1 MIELYIEDSLVELTD
16 DIIINQT
23 YETLDPEKLSSIK
36 NSFSK
41 TVDIPGTA
49 NNNILFGDIF
59 RVDRYVP
66 ARITPDVY
74 GRTFN
79 KNYQYDPH
87 KKANYLLMKN
97 GSVVNRGYCT
107 LDNIVIKSDT
117 SVTYKLT
124 LYGGIGEFFYSLAY
138 DEYGSPKT
146 LYDMHWAWRH
156 RNFESPSYYDDPM
169 TTEQENYDV
178 IMDCTTRNVNMA
190 YHLLKPLET
199 IYYDGETYE
208 HFGESNWWYDENTA
222 YHITDID
229 KDVVFVPCYTGTYE
243 DFDSKKM
250 LVSTFN
256 QRWVSSTKYVTDNTA
271 QLLSQSFPDVI
282 RDYGDDPNNPTLYYT
297 MDKEL
302 NVNGQYRYGIAT
314 FSRDIDPWEAGDIRL
329 NEMPIAIRLSKLMR
343 TLSEPFNNGGYEV
356 EWNQEILDSPYWNYS
371 WVMLGK
377 MKQEKEDLQSS
388 QTVSIDTSS
397 NSEEFDIEWTN
408 SSSINSTVY
417 SIAPNLNYNSFL
429 DEITSLNNLLMGKYN
444 LKLTIKLHSTFD
456 VRYVDNGFNEYYN
469 NKNYKLLNGYYYHKP
484 AVPPHGGPQGGGGG
498 LPAVTNYRK
507 NVYVVIYKIYSG
519 NSVLSINAHF
529 FLFSEYNRFNLN
541 SSDAETLKARLESYY
556 NFTID
561 NYEIHNIF
569 IGEVGHNENDTGYF
583 NSNNIELN
591 NRFETTIEQS
601 FKVEQI
607 KNIMFVDLYGGVQS
621 AGIYGVDSSISSNFS
636 HLFWGLYDTSKSLVK
651 GFWPPAAYDNIED
664 YTYNFEI
671 QDVAS
676 NGLYLEDRIS
686 GFRTLKLTKHML
698 FAESKSP
705 LKYLADLIKMM
716 NWRVTADNMTK
727 KIYIDPLKKFYN
739 GRILDI
745 NDKVDYNRD
754 INIKNITT
762 TAKRINFGLETLDTY
777 PISLYNRI
785 NKDKF
790 NLYHYVTGIEYNTS
804 ETGLLDNLIY
814 KSTLDW
820 QQNSI
825 FYNIITSNTG
835 DGYESGQFPKAY
847 NTPTISWTL
856 FNTDEYDPNDEE
868 GSIKRFEKIV
878 PGCSSSTDNLSAS
891 NDWLPKISLFN
902 KENKFVEP
910 DTTLIFLNGFVANY
924 DYYKVEEVTDSN
936 SVTNS
941 YYSVFPR
948 FSISEDT
955 YEQYY
960 FCGGRCYIYDF
971 KYDDQMATW
980 GLYSSVQKGTAFSC
994 AMPFFTRELY
1004 NLYES
1009 EIQTENVKLQPTNV
1023 GDNQYFSY
1031 ENNTYLVH
1039 ADPNW
1044 EIRRYDIDLSTMSNL
1059 KFTAH
1064 YPADQ
1069 TGQVL
1074 MKFTNYGGAIGAEG
1088 TFGPAQHDFV
1098 DSTINVSNDLSTIYM
1113 NVWKGNAETT
1123 FITADVL
1130 TTLPPEWRYK
1140 NEIVASWN
1148 LVGQDNILSMYN
1160 LDKTRFLKNP
1170 EFWFLKRADS
1180 SKKQETDENEYTISL
1195 PTSMSNTIFDNNWK
1209 DYMNDL
1215 YDRNTRDVTLY
1226 IDLSSYGNPNEIMR
1240 TIFQWQGFYWIPMKI
1255 ENFKTSDLGQD
1266 KFTKCTIHK
1275 IKDISTW
1282 LE

>member
-1 MIELYIEDSLVELTD
+1 MIELYIENSLVELTD

-41 TVDIPGTA
+41 TVDVPGTP
-49 NNNILFGDIF
+49 NNNNLFGDIF
-59 RVDRYVP
+59 RIDRYIP
-66 ARITPDVY
+66 SGLRQDSY
-74 GRTFN
+74 GETHNR
-79 KNYQYDPH
+79 NYQYDPH

-138 DEYGSPKT
+138 NEDGSPKT
-146 LYDMHWAWRH
+146 LYDMHWAWQH

-169 TTEQENYDV
+169 TPEQEDNDV

-199 IYYDGETYE
+199 IYYDGDSWE
-208 HFGESNWWYDENTA
+208 HWGEPNWWYDDNTA

-256 QRWVSSTKYVTDNTA
+256 QNYNPGIGYNVMTQNTKNE
-271 QLLSQSFPDVI
+271 LFKSFPDQI
-282 RDYGDDPNNPTLYYT
+282 TDYSDDTDNPTVYT
-297 MDKEL
+297 TLDKNL
-302 NVNGQYRYGIAT
+302 SPTGSYRYGIAT
-314 FSRDIDPWEAGDIRL
+314 FSRDLDPWEAGDIRL
-329 NEMPIAIRLSKLMR
+329 NEMPVAIRLSKLMR

-377 MKQEKEDLQSS
+377 MKQDREA
-388 QTVSIDTSS
+388 VNIPNINIDDSS
-397 NSEEFDIEWTN
+397 NSQKFELHMVG
-408 SSSINSTVY
+408 SSNDLSPITMDSPYYYESTIISENDLAQGTY
-417 SIAPNLNYNSFL
+417 TLKLNLNCVSEYEKV
-429 DEITSLNNLLMGKYN
+429 D
-444 LKLTIKLHSTFD
+444 
-456 VRYVDNGFNEYYN
+456 RYVFGYLTNCW
-469 NKNYKLLNGYYYHKP
+469 YYYKP
-484 AVPPHGGPQGGGGG
+484 PVPPHGGSQGGGGG
-498 LPAVTNYRK
+498 LPAVIKYRK
-507 NVYVVIYKIYSG
+507 NIYTVVYDIYS
-519 NSVLSINAHF
+519 NNVKIDSFAVFCFISSNKSNISLSYEDSTVLIERLKNYLVVNDLDYYYYTLSSTVTNFVEHFQSVNEYESKTENINLSH
-529 FLFSEYNRFNLN
+529 S
-541 SSDAETLKARLESYY
+541 
-556 NFTID
+556 FTTTAGGS
-561 NYEIHNIF
+561 F
-569 IGEVGHNENDTGYF
+569 IVKQTK
-583 NSNNIELN
+583 LL
-591 NRFETTIEQS
+591 
-601 FKVEQI
+601 
-607 KNIMFVDLYGGVQS
+607 MFVDNVTNTRS
-621 AGIYGVDSSISSNFS
+621 AYIRGIDSISSTEFDS
-636 HLFWGLYDTSKSLVK
+636 YLWGLIDNSSSVKQTRWDYVYNSSYDFSYVMNIDTTKVNGLFLQDTS
-651 GFWPPAAYDNIED
+651 GF
-664 YTYNFEI
+664 
-671 QDVAS
+671 Q
-676 NGLYLEDRIS
+676 
-686 GFRTLKLTKHML
+686 TLKLTKHML

-739 GRILDI
+739 GRIIDI

-762 TAKRINFGLETLDTY
+762 TAKRINFGLENLDAY

-785 NKDKF
+785 NIDKF
-790 NLYHYVTGIEYNTS
+790 NIYHYDTGIEYNTS

-825 FYNIITSNTG
+825 FYNIFP
-835 DGYESGQFPKAY
+835 QFPKAY

-856 FNTDEYDPNDEE
+856 FNTDEYDPSDRE

-878 PGCSSSTDNLSAS
+878 PGCSSNSVNLLAS
-891 NDWLPKISLFN
+891 NDWLPKISLFD

-910 DTTLIFLNGFVANY
+910 DTALIFLNGFVANY
-924 DYYKVEEVTDSN
+924 DYVNVDNDAYAIA
-936 SVTNS
+936 
-941 YYSVFPR
+941 PR

-960 FCGGRCYIYDF
+960 FCGGRCYVYDF
-971 KYDDQMATW
+971 KYNDAMASW
-980 GLYSSVQKGTAFSC
+980 GMYSSDQKGNAFSC

-1004 NLYES
+1004 NIYES
-1009 EIQTENVKLQPTNV
+1009 DTATENITLNTTTVW
-1023 GDNQYFSY
+1023 DNTYFSY
-1031 ENNTYLVH
+1031 LNNVYYVH
-1039 ADPNW
+1039 TDPNW
-1044 EIRRYDIDLSTMSNL
+1044 EMRRYNIDLNTMSNL

-1069 TGQVL
+1069 SGQIFI
-1074 MKFTNYGGAIGAEG
+1074 KFDSSGEVIGTEG
-1088 TFGPAQHDFV
+1088 TFGSAQHDFV
-1098 DSTINVSNDLSTIYM
+1098 DSTINLSNGVSFIYM
-1113 NVWKGNAETT
+1113 NVWKGNTDTT
-1123 FITADVL
+1123 YITADVQ
-1130 TTLPPEWRYK
+1130 TTLPPEWRFK

-1148 LVGQDNILSMYN
+1148 LVGQDSILSMYN
-1160 LDKTRFLKNP
+1160 LEKARFLTNL
-1170 EFWFLKRADS
+1170 EITFQKRLNS
-1180 SKKQETDENEYTISL
+1180 SQKALIDENEYTISL

-1255 ENFKTSDLGQD
+1255 ENFKTSDIGQD

>member
-41 TVDIPGTA
+41 TVDIPGTP
-49 NNNILFGDIF
+49 NNNNLFGDIF
-59 RVDRYVP
+59 RIDRYIP
-66 ARITPDVY
+66 SGLRAESNGETHNR
-74 GRTFN
+74 
-79 KNYQYDPH
+79 NYQYDPH

-107 LDNIVIKSDT
+107 LDNIMIKSDT

-138 DEYGSPKT
+138 NEYGSPKT
-146 LYDMHWAWRH
+146 LYDMHWAWKH

-169 TTEQENYDV
+169 TPEQEDNDV

-208 HFGESNWWYDENTA
+208 HWGESGWWYDDNTA

-256 QRWVSSTKYVTDNTA
+256 QRWVSPTKYITDNTA

-297 MDKEL
+297 MDKKL
-302 NVNGQYRYGIAT
+302 DVNGRYRYGIAT
-314 FSRDIDPWEAGDIRL
+314 FSRDLDPWEAGDIRL
-329 NEMPIAIRLSKLMR
+329 NEMPVAIRLSKLMR

-377 MKQEKEDLQSS
+377 MKQDRESFYEQLSVTANEFNSKYVSLHYKNEPNMLNGSLSTISQSETNYGDEYEIFNTNLKDDNYKFMIS
-388 QTVSIDTSS
+388 LKPIAEFNVNPGTFDASNID
-397 NSEEFDIEWTN
+397 NLFNGWYYFDPGTPP
-408 SSSINSTVY
+408 SSSGNHTIPGRPFEHRCRYNYPTLVYNVYEEGILKYSCAFAFFLTNLLNSDQLYLQPTTAFKSNLEQFLDHTINQIKIYKVPVEVLSITST
-417 SIAPNLNYNSFL
+417 SIYDHIKIIAKNIVDCDFNIPGNISGNITIKQQFVLTATQSYYRGRGGSGSSGFVWGYNSFEPARSPETFFAFTRHTWPPLTNSNTNNTFTYSFSLNKL
-429 DEITSLNNLLMGKYN
+429 DEIG
-444 LKLTIKLHSTFD
+444 ISTT
-456 VRYVDNGFNEYYN
+456 NTTGFN
-469 NKNYKLLNGYYYHKP
+469 
-484 AVPPHGGPQGGGGG
+484 
-498 LPAVTNYRK
+498 
-507 NVYVVIYKIYSG
+507 
-519 NSVLSINAHF
+519 
-529 FLFSEYNRFNLN
+529 
-541 SSDAETLKARLESYY
+541 
-556 NFTID
+556 
-561 NYEIHNIF
+561 
-569 IGEVGHNENDTGYF
+569 
-583 NSNNIELN
+583 
-591 NRFETTIEQS
+591 
-601 FKVEQI
+601 
-607 KNIMFVDLYGGVQS
+607 
-621 AGIYGVDSSISSNFS
+621 
-636 HLFWGLYDTSKSLVK
+636 
-651 GFWPPAAYDNIED
+651 
-664 YTYNFEI
+664 
-671 QDVAS
+671 
-676 NGLYLEDRIS
+676 
-686 GFRTLKLTKHML
+686 TLKLTKHML

-762 TAKRINFGLETLDTY
+762 TAKRINFGLENLDTY
-777 PISLYNRI
+777 PVSLYNRI
-785 NKDKF
+785 NRDKF
-790 NLYHYVTGIEYNTS
+790 NLYHYDTGIEYNTS

-825 FYNIITSNTG
+825 FYNIIKSNTG

-856 FNTDEYDPNDEE
+856 FNTDEYDPNEGA

-878 PGCSSSTDNLSAS
+878 PGCSSSTDNLLAS

-1113 NVWKGNAETT
+1113 NVWKGNTDTT
-1123 FITADVL
+1123 YITADVE

-1140 NEIVASWN
+1140 NEIIASWN

-1180 SKKQETDENEYTISL
+1180 SKKQETDENEYTIYL
-1195 PTSMSNTIFDNNWK
+1195 PTFMSNTIFYNNWIE
-1209 DYMNDL
+1209 YMNDL

-1226 IDLSSYGNPNEIMR
+1226 IDLSSYGNPNDIMR
-1240 TIFQWQGFYWIPMKI
+1240 TIFQWQGFYWVPMKI

>member
-41 TVDIPGTA
+41 TVDIQGTP
-49 NNNILFGDIF
+49 NNNKLFGDIF
-59 RVDRYVP
+59 RIDRYIP
-66 ARITPDVY
+66 ARISPDVY
-74 GRTFN
+74 GRTSN

-117 SVTYKLT
+117 LVTYKLT
-124 LYGGIGEFFYSLAY
+124 LYGGIGEFFYSLSY
-138 DEYGSPKT
+138 NEDGSPKT
-146 LYDMHWAWRH
+146 LYDMHWAWKR
-156 RNFESPSYYDDPM
+156 RNAETPTIYDDPM
-169 TTEQENYDV
+169 TPEQEDNNI

-190 YHLLKPLET
+190 YHLLKPLEI
-199 IYYDGETYE
+199 IYYDGVTGE
-208 HFGESNWWYDENTA
+208 HLGEPGWWYDENTA

-250 LVSTFN
+250 LISTFN
-256 QRWVSSTKYVTDNTA
+256 QNYIPGIGNNFMTQDTKN
-271 QLLSQSFPDVI
+271 LLFQSFPDSLT
-282 RDYGDDPNNPTLYYT
+282 DYGDDPNNPVVYRTL
-297 MDKEL
+297 DKNL
-302 NVNGQYRYGIAT
+302 DPTGAYRYGVAS
-314 FSRDIDPWEAGDIRL
+314 FSRDLDPWEAGDIRL
-329 NEMPIAIRLSKLMR
+329 NEMPVAIRLSKLMR

-377 MKQEKEDLQSS
+377 MRQDKEYLKSN
-388 QTVSIDTSS
+388 QTGIIDTS
-397 NSEEFDIEWTN
+397 
-408 SSSINSTVY
+408 
-417 SIAPNLNYNSFL
+417 YN
-429 DEITSLNNLLMGKYN
+429 DEILQLVEPAGNRPLDVQMTTPISYNETILQISELLQGKYN
-444 LKLTIKLHSTFD
+444 FKINVKCNASFD
-456 VRYVDNGFNEYYN
+456 GGSELLNSSNEYFSNCWYF
-469 NKNYKLLNGYYYHKP
+469 P
-484 AVPPHGGPQGGGGG
+484 AFTPPPHGGGQHKAITPVAQYVKNVCVLVYKLYSNNNLMGVYADFLFLTTSNYSIKLIGEDVQNLVDRLKNYLNIQNLDYNYYNVTGNVNIESISDDRCVGYYNSSNITINHQFKTTFTTSFRIEQEKYMMFISNEWINNVLNKKG
-498 LPAVTNYRK
+498 YIWGVDNPTNYAKGYVWGIYDSGGRNRK
-507 NVYVVIYKIYSG
+507 WYW
-519 NSVLSINAHF
+519 
-529 FLFSEYNRFNLN
+529 
-541 SSDAETLKARLESYY
+541 T
-556 NFTID
+556 TD
-561 NYEIHNIF
+561 NQN
-569 IGEVGHNENDTGYF
+569 
-583 NSNNIELN
+583 
-591 NRFETTIEQS
+591 
-601 FKVEQI
+601 
-607 KNIMFVDLYGGVQS
+607 DLYK
-621 AGIYGVDSSISSNFS
+621 Y
-636 HLFWGLYDTSKSLVK
+636 K
-651 GFWPPAAYDNIED
+651 
-664 YTYNFEI
+664 FEI
-671 QDVAS
+671 QETED
-676 NGLYLEDRIS
+676 NGLYLEDTS
-686 GFRTLKLTKHML
+686 GFQTLKLTKQML

-705 LKYLADLIKMM
+705 LKYLSDLIKMM

-745 NDKVDYNRD
+745 NNKVDYNRD

-762 TAKRINFGLETLDTY
+762 TAKRINFGLETLDAY
-777 PISLYNRI
+777 PISLFNRI
-785 NKDKF
+785 NRDKF
-790 NLYHYVTGIEYNTS
+790 NIYHYDTGIEYNTS

-825 FYNIITSNTG
+825 FYNIFP
-835 DGYESGQFPKAY
+835 QFPKAY

-856 FNTDEYDPNDEE
+856 FNTDEYDPSDSE

-878 PGCSSSTDNLSAS
+878 PGCSSNPENLLAS

-910 DTTLIFLNGFVANY
+910 DTALIFLNGFVANY
-924 DYYKVEEVTDSN
+924 DYVNVDTDA
-936 SVTNS
+936 
-941 YYSVFPR
+941 YAIAPK

-960 FCGGRCYIYDF
+960 FCNGRCYVYDF
-971 KYDDQMATW
+971 KYNDTMTDW
-980 GLYSSVQKGTAFSC
+980 GMYSSDQKGTAFSC
-994 AMPFFTRELY
+994 AIPFFTRELY

-1009 EIQTENVKLQPTNV
+1009 DVLTETVTLQPAQV
-1023 GDNQYFSY
+1023 GDGQYFSY
-1031 ENNTYLVH
+1031 ENNTYLVT

-1044 EIRRYDIDLSTMSNL
+1044 EIRSYNIDLSTMSNL

-1064 YPADQ
+1064 YPTDQ

-1074 MKFTNYGGAIGAEG
+1074 MKFTNYGEAIGAEG

-1113 NVWKGNAETT
+1113 NVWKGNSETT
-1123 FITADVL
+1123 YITADVE

-1140 NEIVASWN
+1140 NDIVASWN

-1160 LDKTRFLKNP
+1160 LDKARFLTNP
-1170 EFWFLKRADS
+1170 EIIFLKRPNS
-1180 SKKQETDENEYTISL
+1180 SQKTLIDNNEYNVSL
-1195 PTSMSNTIFDNNWK
+1195 PTFMSNTIFDNNWR

-1226 IDLSSYGNPNEIMR
+1226 IDLSTYGNPNEIMR

-1255 ENFKTSDLGQD
+1255 ENFKTSDIGQD

-1282 LE
+1282 LK

>member
-41 TVDIPGTA
+41 TVDIQGTP
-49 NNNILFGDIF
+49 NNNKLFGDIF
-59 RVDRYVP
+59 RIDRYIP
-66 ARITPDVY
+66 ARISPDVY
-74 GRTFN
+74 GRTSN

-117 SVTYKLT
+117 LVTYKLT

-138 DEYGSPKT
+138 NEDGSPKT
-146 LYDMHWAWRH
+146 LYDMHWAWKR
-156 RNFESPSYYDDPM
+156 RNAETPTIYDDPM
-169 TTEQENYDV
+169 TPEQEDNNI
-178 IMDCTTRNVNMA
+178 IMDCTTRNINMA

-208 HFGESNWWYDENTA
+208 HWGESGWWYDDNTA

-250 LVSTFN
+250 LISTFN
-256 QRWVSSTKYVTDNTA
+256 QNYNPGIGNNFMTQDTKN
-271 QLLSQSFPDVI
+271 LLFKSFPDQI
-282 RDYGDDPNNPTLYYT
+282 IDYSEDPDNPTVYT
-297 MDKEL
+297 TLDKNL
-302 NVNGQYRYGIAT
+302 SSTSSYRYGIAS
-314 FSRDIDPWEAGDIRL
+314 FSRDLDPWEAGDIRL
-329 NEMPIAIRLSKLMR
+329 NEMPVAIRLSKLMR

-377 MKQEKEDLQSS
+377 MKQDKESFYEQLSVTANEFNSKYVSLHYKNEENYKNGAISTISQSETNYGDEYEIFNDNLKDENYSFTISLKPIAEFNVNPGTFNASNIDNLFNGWYYFHPGTPGHSSGNHYVPGVPPVHRCRYNYPTLVYNVYEEGILKYSCAFAFFLTNLLRSDQLYLQPS
-388 QTVSIDTSS
+388 TSFKS
-397 NSEEFDIEWTN
+397 NLEEFLGHTINQIKIYKVPVEVLSITSTSIYDHIKIIAKDIVDCEFNIPGNISGNITVKQQFVLT
-408 SSSINSTVY
+408 STGTDRIIINPGGGLSNAGFVWG
-417 SIAPNLNYNSFL
+417 YNSFEPATTPDTFFAFTRDAWPALTNSNTNNVFTYSFSLEKL
-429 DEITSLNNLLMGKYN
+429 DEIGIS
-444 LKLTIKLHSTFD
+444 TINTT
-456 VRYVDNGFNEYYN
+456 GFN
-469 NKNYKLLNGYYYHKP
+469 
-484 AVPPHGGPQGGGGG
+484 
-498 LPAVTNYRK
+498 
-507 NVYVVIYKIYSG
+507 
-519 NSVLSINAHF
+519 
-529 FLFSEYNRFNLN
+529 
-541 SSDAETLKARLESYY
+541 
-556 NFTID
+556 
-561 NYEIHNIF
+561 
-569 IGEVGHNENDTGYF
+569 
-583 NSNNIELN
+583 
-591 NRFETTIEQS
+591 
-601 FKVEQI
+601 
-607 KNIMFVDLYGGVQS
+607 
-621 AGIYGVDSSISSNFS
+621 
-636 HLFWGLYDTSKSLVK
+636 
-651 GFWPPAAYDNIED
+651 
-664 YTYNFEI
+664 
-671 QDVAS
+671 
-676 NGLYLEDRIS
+676 
-686 GFRTLKLTKHML
+686 TLKLTKKML

-727 KIYIDPLKKFYN
+727 KIYIDPLKKFYK

-754 INIKNITT
+754 ISIKNITT
-762 TAKRINFGLETLDTY
+762 TSKRINFGLENLETY
-777 PISLYNRI
+777 PISLFNRI
-785 NKDKF
+785 NRDKF
-790 NLYHYVTGIEYNTS
+790 NIYHYDTGIEYNTS

-825 FYNIITSNTG
+825 FYNIIKSNTG

-856 FNTDEYDPNDEE
+856 FNIDEYDPNDRE

-878 PGCSSSTDNLSAS
+878 PGCSSNPENLLAS

-902 KENKFVEP
+902 KESKFVEP
-910 DTTLIFLNGFVANY
+910 DTVLMFLNGFVANY
-924 DYYKVEEVTDSN
+924 DYYKVEESE
-936 SVTNS
+936 TNS

-960 FCGGRCYIYDF
+960 FCNGRCYVYDF
-971 KYDDQMATW
+971 KYNDTMTDW
-980 GLYSSVQKGTAFSC
+980 GMYSSDQKGTAFSC

-1009 EIQTENVKLQPTNV
+1009 DVQTDTVTLQPTQVWN
-1023 GDNQYFSY
+1023 NQYFSY
-1031 ENNTYLVH
+1031 ENGTYYIH
-1039 ADPNW
+1039 QDTNW
-1044 EIRRYDIDLSTMSNL
+1044 EMRRYDIDQSTMSNL

-1064 YPADQ
+1064 YPVDQ
-1069 TGQVL
+1069 TGYVL
-1074 MKFTNYGGAIGAEG
+1074 IKFASYGGVIGTEG
-1088 TFGPAQHDFV
+1088 TFGSAQHDFV
-1098 DSTINVSNDLSTIYM
+1098 DSSINISNGVSYIYM
-1113 NVWKGNAETT
+1113 NVWKGNTDTT
-1123 FITADVL
+1123 YITADIE

-1140 NEIVASWN
+1140 NEIIASWN

-1160 LDKTRFLKNP
+1160 LDKARFLTNP
-1170 EFWFLKRADS
+1170 EKIFLKRPNS
-1180 SKKQETDENEYTISL
+1180 SQKTLIDNNEYIVSL
-1195 PTSMSNTIFDNNWK
+1195 PTFMPNTIFDNNWR

-1255 ENFKTSDLGQD
+1255 ENFKTSDIGQD